1 MASTPRQTTISSGR
15 FVADSSWILA
25 LALVVTLPSP
35 GGASDGIVA
44 LQTAHPS
51 CADDSDNTYVD
62 CGNGTV
68 TDNRTGLVWLKDA
81 TCYGDLSWHEAMEV
95 VAGFSD
101 IPDGSAVSGDDCG
114 LSDGSSPGEWRLP
127 SIAEWEVMVAHGLG
141 LGCDPSITDD
151 QGDGCWATTLECFL
165 QGRNCSFEDVQS
177 SAYWSSSTTSFSPNL
192 AWEML
197 LDSGS
202 VSNTFK
208 TASKH
213 LWPVRGGQ

>member
-1 MASTPRQTTISSGR
+1 MKSLRRGDLAAGFLLAALCSAVTPDR
-15 FVADSSWILA
+15 A
-25 LALVVTLPSP
+25 LA
-35 GGASDGIVA
+35 GDGIVA

-51 CADDSDNTYVD
+51 CADDSDNIYVD

-81 TCYGDLSWHEAMEV
+81 TCYEELSWHEAMEV

-177 SAYWSSSTTSFSPNL
+177 SAYWSSSTDSFSPTR

-197 LDSGS
+197 LNGGS
-202 VSNTFK
+202 VGNSFK
-208 TASKH
+208 TGSNYV
-213 LWPVRGGQ
+213 WPVRGGQ